1 MSKLT
6 LRAQTVDIAYL
17 PLRQDLLAKTVLMTA
32 QRDFQLGNSLWNRYL
47 SKVQPIWKGSNNS
60 PLFTDS
66 HSGCR
71 VLDSGPKTAL
81 KITTHKRANPYEAPA
96 MHTLAKV
103 GPIGYITDN
112 PDKPHLAC
120 INRPSFRRLNYPSA
134 HIIFSILK
142 KQLLRQPNKNTAL
155 W

>member
-1 MSKLT
+1 M
-6 LRAQTVDIAYL
+6 I
-17 PLRQDLLAKTVLMTA
+17 
-32 QRDFQLGNSLWNRYL
+32 
-47 SKVQPIWKGSNNS
+47 KGINAL

-103 GPIGYITDN
+103 EPIGYSTDN
-112 PDKPHLAC
+112 PDRPHLAC
-120 INRPSFRRLNYPSA
+120 IHRPSFKHPNFPSV

-142 KQLLRQPNKNTAL
+142 NNFFNNLIEIPQCGILYKVLL
-155 W
+155 